1 MVWLIDSVLSTQSS
15 SLIMKNG
22 TEFRT
27 FVEETAVFLTDTA
40 VLDYFRQPLPG
51 PLDERMEQIVRHYMA
66 ASPEQREM
74 LLAALDKSQRALL
87 GIYGHREAT
96 LAMRQESRPRLLRG
110 LVGLALAHHELDR
123 GSLDAALVVPH
134 HIARKLGVNSVDLF
148 DEAAGFV
155 GEAIGEYLRG
165 YGRRSDVGLRK
176 YGWRE
181 IKTPDG
187 VKYKVSPGK

>member
-1 MVWLIDSVLSTQSS
+1 
-15 SLIMKNG
+15 MKNG
-22 TEFRT
+22 TEFRA
-27 FVEETAVFLTDTA
+27 FVEETAVLLKDTA

-51 PLDERMEQIVRHYMA
+51 PLDERLGQVVARFMA
-66 ASPEQREM
+66 AAPEQRAL
-74 LLAALDKSQRALL
+74 LLAALEKPQRALF

-96 LAMRQESRPRLLRG
+96 LGMREESRERLLRG
-110 LVGLALAHHELDR
+110 LVGLAIAHHELDR
-123 GSLDAALVVPH
+123 GSLEAALAVPH
-134 HIARKLGVNSVDLF
+134 HIARKLGMNTVDLF

-155 GEAIGEYLRG
+155 GEEIGEYLRG

-187 VKYKVSPGK
+187 VKYKVSPGA

>member
-1 MVWLIDSVLSTQSS
+1 
-15 SLIMKNG
+15 MKNG

-27 FVEETAVFLTDTA
+27 FVEETAVFLTETA

-51 PLDERMEQIVRHYMA
+51 PLDERMGQIVRRYMA
-66 ASPEQREM
+66 ASPAQREL
-74 LLAALDKSQRALL
+74 LLAALDKSRRALF

-96 LAMRQESRPRLLRG
+96 MGMREESRERLLRG
-110 LVGLALAHHELDR
+110 LVSTAVAHHNLDR
-123 GSLDAALVVPH
+123 SSLDAALAVPH
-134 HIARKLGVNSVDLF
+134 HIARKMELNTVDLF

-155 GEAIGEYLRG
+155 GDEIGNYLKG

-181 IKTPDG
+181 IKTPAG
-187 VKYKVSPGK
+187 VKYKVSAGA